1 MKEKTF
7 QPDRVFSYFKA
18 EWKVLLVVTVFGL
31 IYNVGLLARP
41 WFEGR
46 MAGYLVKVLNGTG
59 TFSGM
64 RRLVC
69 AYVAAI
75 ATVQISRYIKRFYVR
90 QFCEQCEPEN
100 EADSLSQPCPKEQD
114 GPCGRR
120 RRGCHDEGNP

>member
-46 MAGYLVKVLNGTG
+46 MAGYLVKVLNGHRDI
-59 TFSGM
+59 FRHAPS
-64 RRLVC
+64 VC

-75 ATVQISRYIKRFYVR
+75 ATCRFPDISSGSMSGVLRTM
-90 QFCEQCEPEN
+90 
-100 EADSLSQPCPKEQD
+100 
-114 GPCGRR
+114 
-120 RRGCHDEGNP
+120 

>member
-64 RRLVC
+64 RLLVC

-75 ATVQISRYIKRFYVR
+75 ANRADFQIYQEVLCPA
-90 QFCEQCEPEN
+90 FCEQCEPEN

-114 GPCGRR
+114 GPCGRG
-120 RRGCHDEGNP
+120 RRGCHDEGDP

>member
-64 RRLVC
+64 RLLRPLRPC
-69 AYVAAI
+69 RFPD
-75 ATVQISRYIKRFYVR
+75 ISRGSMSGVLRTM
-90 QFCEQCEPEN
+90 
-100 EADSLSQPCPKEQD
+100 
-114 GPCGRR
+114 
-120 RRGCHDEGNP
+120 

>member
-90 QFCEQCEPEN
+90 R
-100 EADSLSQPCPKEQD
+100 L
-114 GPCGRR
+114 RTM
-120 RRGCHDEGNP
+120 